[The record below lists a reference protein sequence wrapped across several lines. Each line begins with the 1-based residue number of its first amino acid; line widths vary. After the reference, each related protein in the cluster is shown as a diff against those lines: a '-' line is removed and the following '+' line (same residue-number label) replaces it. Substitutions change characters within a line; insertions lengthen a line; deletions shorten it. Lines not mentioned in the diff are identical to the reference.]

1 MKNIVLYFSVLTI
14 LLSNNAALASHYAYE
29 MDYQLDCS
37 NYNSS
42 ETNLTCYPFFYK
54 NSDGSDNVFADAIA
68 VANICGPY
76 AIAGGSVVL
85 ANCGKKVID
94 SYLKEEVDADLRYLN
109 SNLAEVRIRESLARI
124 IVNFNNG
131 INTHS
136 DYFKLDKVIEN
147 LTIHK
152 CRHCI
157 EEFVAIVSE
166 NYSLTKSNGEE
177 LDKRELK
184 ENKKKERVNRAK
196 FRNFAKRFLSV
207 NQPNKCAGH
216 EFADFNAVVTPKK
229 TWYERVKSAFFS
241 SASHPLNWT
250 SLAYATFTAG
260 AAAGLAFTLPSS
272 ALAGSWIGDV
282 ANIDNAI
289 VFSSAA
295 GAYVFQYW
303 WNRDSTKDKKL
314 QEHTTKYLARIDGM
328 VEIAAEVIGTM
339 NNGIDVAQARG
350 CIKMLFLLGWPKDLT
365 ESFENLAS
373 KMTTDTTIFDSIRK
387 TYHESAIVLL
397 RDRDISSFDEA
408 IAVQPQHD
416 ESKSRAHDENLQGS
430 DGL

>member
-1 MKNIVLYFSVLTI
+1 MRKIFFFSAIVGIF
-14 LLSNNAALASHYAYE
+14 LLNKTAVSSGYAYE

-37 NYNSS
+37 NYNST

-76 AIAGGSVVL
+76 LIAGGSVVL

-94 SYLKEEVDADLRYLN
+94 SYLKEEVEDNLRYLN
-109 SNLAEVRIRESLARI
+109 SNLAEVKIRESLARI

-131 INTHS
+131 INTES

-147 LTIHK
+147 LNIHK
-152 CRHCI
+152 CKHCI

-166 NYSLTKSNGEE
+166 NYALAENSDDEAVIEKQKKE
-177 LDKRELK
+177 K
-184 ENKKKERVNRAK
+184 ENKKK
-196 FRNFAKRFLSV
+196 FRNFASRFLSV
-207 NQPNKCAGH
+207 SQTNKCGAH
-216 EFADFNAVVTPKK
+216 EFAEFNAVATPRKNL
-229 TWYERVKSAFFS
+229 YERMKSAFFS
-241 SASHPLNWT
+241 SGSHPLNWT
-250 SLAYATFTAG
+250 SLAYAGFVAG
-260 AAAGLAFTLPSS
+260 AAGGLAFTLPSS

-289 VFSSAA
+289 AFTTAA

-303 WNRDSTKDKKL
+303 WHRDSTKDKKL
-314 QEHTTKYLARIDGM
+314 QEQTFKYLARIDGM

-350 CIKMLFLLGWPKDLT
+350 CIKMLFLLGWPQDLT
-365 ESFENLAS
+365 QSFEDLAS
-373 KMTTDTTIFDSIRK
+373 KKTSDTSIFDSIRK
-387 TYHESAIVLL
+387 TYHESAIVFL

-408 IAVQPQHD
+408 ITVQPQLN
-416 ESKSRAHDENLQGS
+416 ESKSRAAKDDNVQGNDEL
-430 DGL
+430 